1 MSLSHSSAMAETLVV
16 ESANGYP
23 GYAVTYPAYYKRY
36 TGALFLSDADLPL
49 PSIGG
54 AQSYARAIFHSA
66 GGKHRFGTDRQ
77 RGAEWRRGQ
86 LLRVGSV
93 AACSFAGAAAAGAA
107 VPDCE

>member
-66 GGKHRFGTDRQ
+66 GGKHIALVQTGSAVQ
-77 RGAEWRRGQ
+77 NGAGVSYFVLVR
-86 LLRVGSV
+86 
-93 AACSFAGAAAAGAA
+93 
-107 VPDCE
+107 